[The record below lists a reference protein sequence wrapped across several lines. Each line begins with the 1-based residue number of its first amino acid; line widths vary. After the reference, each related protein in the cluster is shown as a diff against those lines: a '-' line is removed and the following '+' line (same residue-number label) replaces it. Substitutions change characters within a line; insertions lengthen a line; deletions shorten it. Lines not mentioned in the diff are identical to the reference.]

1 MGCLLF
7 DYEFGGAYYN
17 IYVCFEQKTA
27 VVMQHFRNLGASG
40 GGSDHFL
47 TKPPKGTSL
56 ADFTGFEPLC
66 VRIRLRVLSL
76 GDSTKKGTYKKS
88 QRGYISPICGEFPTK
103 PNLPKICV
111 CVGVADL
118 IKRSKFGD
126 DRSMEYKV
134 TEG

>member
-56 ADFTGFEPLC
+56 
-66 VRIRLRVLSL
+66 ILRVLSH
-76 GDSTKKGTYKKS
+76 YA
-88 QRGYISPICGEFPTK
+88 
-103 PNLPKICV
+103 CV
-111 CVGVADL
+111 SVYAFC
-118 IKRSKFGD
+118 R
-126 DRSMEYKV
+126 
-134 TEG
+134 